1 VIPKAYAEALQS
13 LIAGATVAT
22 LPDCAHV
29 PHVEQPQAFAGE
41 VTQFIRRAGR

>member
-1 VIPKAYAEALQS
+1 VIPKAYADALQR